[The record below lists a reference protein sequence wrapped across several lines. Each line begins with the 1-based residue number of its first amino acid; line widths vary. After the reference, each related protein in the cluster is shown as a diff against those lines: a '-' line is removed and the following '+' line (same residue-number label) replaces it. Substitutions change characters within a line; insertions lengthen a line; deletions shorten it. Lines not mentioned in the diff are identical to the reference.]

1 MLFNQ
6 AAGFLFLTPGK
17 VTIKVIP
24 IGVKRSTIKIGK
36 IPSFYYPSLKT
47 ISACN
52 LLQASW
58 FIIILTSNSGRN
70 TSGTSR
76 CSLLS
81 DSLVVLANLDNKS
94 STISSS
100 NKSDFEKIFLKVGSI
115 VGAKC

>member
-6 AAGFLFLTPGK
+6 AAGFLFLTTGK

-24 IGVKRSTIKIGK
+24 IGVKWSTIKIGK
-36 IPSFYYPSLKT
+36 FPSIYHPSLKT

-70 TSGTSR
+70 TPE
-76 CSLLS
+76 LAA
-81 DSLVVLANLDNKS
+81 VVCYPILWL
-94 STISSS
+94 
-100 NKSDFEKIFLKVGSI
+100 FLRT
-115 VGAKC
+115 